1 MYTIDDVKEHAS
13 DREFVEKAIREDA
26 LLLDAASDELKDDKE
41 LVMEAV
47 TNDGGALEFAS
58 DRLKADREILMKAVE
73 KKGWVYAMQV
83 KN

>member
-41 LVMEAV
+41 LVILIE
-47 TNDGGALEFAS
+47 
-58 DRLKADREILMKAVE
+58 EIQNHFE
-73 KKGWVYAMQV
+73 
-83 KN
+83 

>member
-1 MYTIDDVKEHAS
+1 MHLIEN
-13 DREFVEKAIREDA
+13 
-26 LLLDAASDELKDDKE
+26 LLKKQLGKTLYYWDAASDELKDDKE

-73 KKGWVYAMQV
+73 KKKGLGFMLC
-83 KN
+83 K